1 MSKLYRIEENEL
13 RYLIGTSIELEA
25 LVSGGVDNWS
35 WYSDS
40 INDYCND
47 YAEINHVD
55 VECINDIVD
64 VEIKDYVEV

>member
-35 WYSDS
+35 
-40 INDYCND
+40 
-47 YAEINHVD
+47 
-55 VECINDIVD
+55 
-64 VEIKDYVEV
+64 